1 LRGSALLL
9 TEQQW
14 VRTTMKR
21 KLYLINKCMR
31 EPFFNKLLPLLLL
44 LFWKYT
50 HTHTLVC
57 IGNEGNSF
65 IPLSG
70 FILIPSVER
79 FNGFI
84 LMCYEYVYCE
94 IYFIFYRFCACVCV
108 CVDVNEWICC
118 MWCRFWVAWTIL
130 LMLFCGFMCFILF
143 LCKSSELPDS
153 NWIRTRRVRWVI
165 LVIRDFM
172 G

>member
-1 LRGSALLL
+1 MYEGTDFL
-9 TEQQW
+9 TSCCHCCYYYFEKTYIQPH
-14 VRTTMKR
+14 
-21 KLYLINKCMR
+21 I
-31 EPFFNKLLPLLLL
+31 
-44 LFWKYT
+44 
-50 HTHTLVC
+50 HIHIHTLVC

-94 IYFIFYRFCACVCV
+94 IYFIFLWILSACVCRWN

-118 MWCRFWVAWTIL
+118 MRIYILGRVNNSFNAILWIYVFYSLVVQIFWVAW
-130 LMLFCGFMCFILF
+130 F
-143 LCKSSELPDS
+143 ELKLDLD
-153 NWIRTRRVRWVI
+153 VGWVI
-165 LVIRDFM
+165 F
-172 G
+172 GN